1 MTDYGPRDPDDPIGD
16 GDDGLFE
23 ELVSAALGGDLP
35 HPVDWSALSA
45 AQRQDEL
52 QRLWPWVVELARTWP
67 VSRDVLPPCWYRHES
82 LIRVLSAA
90 RDAYLTGFEPTQAAS
105 GAADWMLVW
114 EATEERL
121 RRWVA
126 RTGCRSEHHADR
138 IQRWVADEDV
148 AAVGVEEFERFLVD
162 DFERHAADA
171 DERQ

>member
-1 MTDYGPRDPDDPIGD
+1 MTEHEPRDPDDPIGE
-16 GDDGLFE
+16 GDDSLFE
-23 ELVSAALGGDLP
+23 EWVSAALDGDIP

-52 QRLWPWVVELARTWP
+52 QRLWPWVVELTRTWP

-90 RDAYLTGFEPTQAAS
+90 RDAYLTAFEPTQAAS
-105 GAADWMLVW
+105 AAADWMHVW
-114 EATEERL
+114 DATEERL

-148 AAVGVEEFERFLVD
+148 AAVAVEEFERFLVD